1 MSASTTDVL
10 VVGGGPAGTAAAIRL
25 ARAGHSVTLLE
36 RRAGSW
42 DRARGD
48 LHPPPAVA
56 ELDDLGLTS
65 SVDSG
70 GGPHRLL
77 GVRSWHGDRSLELR
91 WPNDGAPAGI
101 IWPRHALD
109 EALRST
115 ASRAGVDV
123 RLGTEAVTPI
133 VERGFVRGAVTR
145 ATSLDSPVGAA
156 TDRSSDP
163 GGSADADVPVEE
175 IRCRFL
181 VIADGARSRFGRALG
196 THRDRRWPY
205 TVSAAAYFASDLHTD
220 PWADEVLGPLGPD
233 DDPVTGHGWIH
244 PMGDGRLSVGVN
256 VSSAYRDVLRVNVV
270 KLLDRFART
279 HGDRWGFDPDAALT
293 EPARVRTPAGGSVAP
308 TMGPTFL
315 VVGDAAGMANPLNGH
330 GNHTAFVTARLCAE
344 VLDEALTVG
353 NSTTLQ
359 RYPALVA
366 EELAEY
372 QKVARLAVR
381 FLGRPAV
388 LRTALRFGIANERVM
403 GAGLRIANQQLR
415 TGPGA
420 ERGGTERLYRNAARV
435 ARFLPS
441 W

>member
-1 MSASTTDVL
+1 MSATSTDIL
-10 VVGGGPAGTAAAIRL
+10 VVGGGPAGTATALRL
-25 ARAGHSVTLLE
+25 ARAGHAVVLLE

-48 LHPPPAVA
+48 LHVPPAVA
-56 ELDDLGLTS
+56 ELDDLGVLPA
-65 SVDSG
+65 G
-70 GGPHRLL
+70 GRAAGGAPHELE
-77 GVRSWHGDRSLELR
+77 GVRAWAGERDLALT
-91 WPNDGAPAGI
+91 WPNHHAPPALV
-101 IWPRHALD
+101 WPRASLD
-109 EALRST
+109 ATLREAARS
-115 ASRAGVDV
+115 AGVQV

-133 VERGFVRGAVTR
+133 VERGFVRGAVVRRTDLADDGPTPDGR
-145 ATSLDSPVGAA
+145 APDLHTES
-156 TDRSSDP
+156 
-163 GGSADADVPVEE
+163 

-196 THRDRRWPY
+196 THRDRRWPS
-205 TVSAAAYFASDLHTD
+205 TVSAAAYFASERHADR
-220 PWADEVLGPLGPD
+220 WADTMLGLPGPD
-233 DDPVTGHGWIH
+233 GEPITGHGWIH
-244 PMGDGRLSVGVN
+244 PMGDGRVSVGVN
-256 VSSAYRDVLRVNVV
+256 VSSSYRDVLGINVL
-270 KLLDRFART
+270 KLLDRFVHSHA
-279 HGDRWGFDPDAALT
+279 DRWEIDPGAPLT
-293 EPARVRTPAGGSVAP
+293 EPARVRTPAGGSITP

-330 GNHTAFVTARLCAE
+330 GTHTALVTARLCAE
-344 VLDEALTVG
+344 VLDEALNVG

-366 EELAEY
+366 DELAEY

-388 LRTALRFGIANERVM
+388 LRSALRFGIANERVM
-403 GAGLRIANQQLR
+403 GAGLRIATQQLR

-420 ERGGTERLYRNAARV
+420 ERGGAERLYRTAARI